1 MTYLRKHLKLVTVAA
16 ACVAIGAAG
25 SAIATAGAAS
35 SATTTATSST
45 TAKAARAR
53 GAGVRA
59 LERRTVHANVVV
71 ATKSGFATVT
81 VDRGFVQSVNGRQLT
96 IREGTKTTTYKTI
109 TLTIPS
115 NADGARQ
122 PPSIDTVGAH
132 RRSAGRGRAR
142 TAAHV
147 GGRAHPPDPLNAGPR
162 CPGPSAAVRPAAAG
176 AAFPRG
182 NGGCVASDQPSSDN
196 LYKNC

>member
-35 SATTTATSST
+35 TARRARLRQQRANSTSAKTA
-45 TAKAARAR
+45 RVR

-59 LERRTVHANVVV
+59 LERRTVQANVVV

-81 VDRGFVQSVNGRQLT
+81 VDRGFVQSVSGQQLT
-96 IREGTKTTTYKTI
+96 IREGTKKATYKTV

-115 NADGARQ
+115 NAKVRDNRQ
-122 PPSIDTVGAH
+122 ASTLSALTAGQRVAVVQAPQRTWVIA
-132 RRSAGRGRAR
+132 RSAP
-142 TAAHV
+142 T
-147 GGRAHPPDPLNAGPR
+147 P
-162 CPGPSAAVRPAAAG
+162 
-176 AAFPRG
+176 
-182 NGGCVASDQPSSDN
+182 
-196 LYKNC
+196 